1 MAKRIIFQSEQ
12 PKVAAGNNFTT
23 FVSGDVVHG
32 VQTLGMNGTVPITTL
47 YELGQAAPYE
57 QFEEVSDFNITMDKV
72 IDGYP
77 LIWHKA
83 TYDATTPDLLGR
95 SEARCHIGVS
105 LFADTKQYS
114 SGAAEFGCWMSGFYP
129 NNLTY
134 TIPVQ
139 GPCTESV
146 SFVGNDR
153 KWYSQSY
160 RAAEAGTINILSG
173 FFTGSAGFS
182 IPDSPLAAS
191 GVMKREDVLFDY
203 TSSYAT
209 DANGLPVHASGTT
222 LPRNI
227 PGLDASGRPINLGT
241 ASKCEYNVVL
251 QSISFT
257 ASLTRNDIFQLGCKF
272 PYFRSLN
279 PTVDVN
285 TSIEVLATSG
295 DFVEAL
301 QNGLYSNGDNTRNE
315 SIRLA
320 LRDGTRISTGTKNR
334 MTGFSVGG
342 GGTDGSNMTVT
353 YTYNTK
359 NVLTVLHPADPK
371 FGTYLTGFSLN
382 GGTGSGHYYN

>member
-12 PKVAAGNNFTT
+12 PLIAPGNVFTA
-23 FVSGDVVHG
+23 FASGHVVHG
-32 VQTLGMNGTVPITTL
+32 VQSLGMNGTVPITTL

-57 QFEEVSDFNITMDKV
+57 QFEEVSDFSVTMDKLM
-72 IDGYP
+72 DGYP

-83 TYDATTPDLLGR
+83 TYDASTADLLGR
-95 SEARCHIGVS
+95 SDSRCHLGIN
-105 LFADTKQYS
+105 LFVDTKQYA
-114 SGAAEFGCWMSGFYP
+114 SGAAEFGCWMSGYYP
-129 NNLTY
+129 SNLTY
-134 TIPVQ
+134 NIPVQ

-153 KWYSQSY
+153 LWFSQNY
-160 RAAEAGTINILSG
+160 RLAQAGTINILSG
-173 FFTGSAGFS
+173 FFTGSAGFT
-182 IPDSPLAAS
+182 IPDGPLAAS
-191 GVMKREDVLFDY
+191 GVMRREDVLFNY
-203 TSSYAT
+203 SSTQGT
-209 DANGLPVHASGTT
+209 DANGNPVHPSGTT

-227 PGLDASGRPINLGT
+227 PGMDASGRVVNVGVGG
-241 ASKCEYNVVL
+241 KCEYNVVL

-257 ASLTRNDIFQLGCKF
+257 ASLARSDINQLGCKF

-285 TSIEVLATSG
+285 TSIEVIATSG

-301 QNGLYSNGDNTRNE
+301 QSGLYANGDNTRNE

-320 LRDGTRISTGTKNR
+320 LTDGTRISTGTKNR

-359 NVLTVLHPADPK
+359 NTFDILHPQDPK
-371 FGTYLTGFSLN
+371 FGSNQNGYTLT
-382 GGTGSGHYYN
+382 GGTGSGVYYN